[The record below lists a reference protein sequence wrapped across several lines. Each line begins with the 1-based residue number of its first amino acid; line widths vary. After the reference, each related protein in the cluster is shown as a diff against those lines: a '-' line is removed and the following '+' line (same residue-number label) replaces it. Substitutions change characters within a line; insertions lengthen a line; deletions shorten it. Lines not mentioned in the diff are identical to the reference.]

1 MNDFYPNIIEL
12 IKLNLMKMNV
22 LQYIVVLFLILPTIG
37 NAQEAISEGVITM
50 ELTDVDSEDQQMAAQ
65 LEMMKGTETNYYF
78 NNAKYL
84 TTSNMMGGMV
94 KMQNLFRVSD
104 EQLTLLFDVMGQKM
118 MVESS
123 KEERMEME
131 AEQNA
136 ALEGIEVVYDKED
149 TKEIMGYKCHKAM
162 IETNEGE
169 IPMKLIMYISP
180 EVKASNKMIQGL
192 QGFEID
198 GFPMELVMDMGKMS
212 MTYTTTE
219 ISRDLDNS
227 IFNLETSGYKKM
239 TLDEFQEQ
247 MGAMGG
253 GLGF

>member
-1 MNDFYPNIIEL
+1 
-12 IKLNLMKMNV
+12 MKMKV
-22 LQYIVVLFLILPTIG
+22 LQFVAVLFLILPIIG
-37 NAQEAISEGVITM
+37 NAQEVISEGIITM

-78 NNAKYL
+78 NDAKYL
-84 TTSNMMGGMV
+84 STSNMMGGMV
-94 KMQNLFRVSD
+94 KMQNLFNVSD
-104 EQLTLLFDVMGQKM
+104 ESMILLFDVMGQKM
-118 MVESS
+118 LVESS
-123 KEERMEME
+123 KEERKEME
-131 AEQNA
+131 AEQME

-149 TKEIMGYKCHKAM
+149 TKEIMGYNCHKAT
-162 IETNEGE
+162 IVTDQGE
-169 IPMKLIMYISP
+169 IQMKLNMYITP

-192 QGFEID
+192 QGFKID
-198 GFPMELVMDMGKMS
+198 GFPMELVMDMGTMS

-219 ISRDLDNS
+219 ISKELDSS
-227 IFNLETSGYKKM
+227 IFDLETSGYKKM